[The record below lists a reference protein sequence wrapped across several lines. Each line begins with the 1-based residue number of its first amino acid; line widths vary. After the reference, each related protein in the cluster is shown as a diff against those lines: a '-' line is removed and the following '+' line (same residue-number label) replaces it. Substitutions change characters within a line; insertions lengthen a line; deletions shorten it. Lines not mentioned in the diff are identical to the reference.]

1 MNQIVISFLFL
12 VVFSAPSIANES
24 LSSLQGTINYNCVSP
39 IVVGPCPTPKPPFAG
54 IRVRYWE
61 PVLLVE
67 TVKMPG
73 DTVINE
79 FAPFLKEATANTSVA
94 LINGS
99 IDLLAGVSSG
109 SSRDSVSGVS
119 LQFNEAHVYKFPFDF
134 QAVVQMAFTCPATPQ
149 PSLNIIYLSEM
160 DSAEW
165 RIGLLE
171 EMSPKS
177 LLSASLGPICSVVSD
192 HIPEMCMGTWGAIY
206 PRRGF
211 FTHPSEVVASAAN
224 AFRAVS
230 ISSIMDPGLHTRVTP
245 VLFSPDSARDKLQL
259 LSPHLSGCVPVGQ
272 NPAIWEA
279 QNKAVDGKYLWVY
292 WRHRECC
299 VY

>member
-1 MNQIVISFLFL
+1 MQKIVISYLWFFIFISP
-12 VVFSAPSIANES
+12 VYAAGN
-24 LSSLQGTINYNCVSP
+24 LSSFQSVINYGCVSP
-39 IVVGPCPTPKPPFAG
+39 MVIGPCPKPDPPFIG
-54 IRVRYWE
+54 IKIRYWE

-67 TVKMPG
+67 TVKTPG

-79 FAPFLKEATANTSVA
+79 FAPFLKEATANTSEA

-99 IDLLAGVSSG
+99 IGLPVGVSSG
-109 SSRDSVSGVS
+109 SGRDSVSGVN

-134 QAVVQMAFTCPATPQ
+134 QAAVQMALTCPATPQ
-149 PSLNIIYLSEM
+149 PAINIIYLSEL

-192 HIPEMCMGTWGAIY
+192 HIPEMCMGTWGAVY

-211 FTHPSEVVASAAN
+211 ITHSSEVVGSAADV
-224 AFRAVS
+224 FRAVS
-230 ISSIMDPGLHTRVTP
+230 ISSIADPGLHIKVSP
-245 VLFSPDSARDKLQL
+245 ALFSPDSSRDKLQL
-259 LSPHLSGCVPVGQ
+259 ISPHPSGCVPIGQ

-292 WRHRECC
+292 WRYRECC